1 MIGNDNTPYL
11 PGHPRL
17 RPLRH
22 RKSIPQN
29 ESPWP
34 VPPTRHADIW
44 QMHVRPGPREGKGPL
59 LITERRRVSQMNP
72 TTILRSPIGD
82 DIVGCWPEASVRCLA
97 AIRPE
102 LGIKPTCQDGPTD
115 AINPLR
121 KPRPPHSIT
130 SSATASK
137 FVGNSRPNDLAVFR
151 LTTNRCDSGDVLRT
165 LTRG

>member
-1 MIGNDNTPYL
+1 MTIPHTFRVTRDFDLYGTAKAF
-11 PGHPRL
+11 PRMS
-17 RPLRH
+17 RH
-22 RKSIPQN
+22 GLSLH
-29 ESPWP
+29 SSCGY
-34 VPPTRHADIW
+34 W
-44 QMHVRPGPREGKGPL
+44 QMHLRPGPREGKGPL
-59 LITERRRVSQMNP
+59 LITDRGRVSQMNP

-151 LTTNRCDSGDVLRT
+151 LTTNRCDSGAVLRT